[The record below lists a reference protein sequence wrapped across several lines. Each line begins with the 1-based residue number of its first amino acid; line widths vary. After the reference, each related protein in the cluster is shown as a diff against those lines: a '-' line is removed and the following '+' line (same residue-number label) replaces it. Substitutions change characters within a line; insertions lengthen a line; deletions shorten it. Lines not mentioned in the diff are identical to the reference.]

1 MLLVVIDF
9 GFKSKKEPWKPRRSG
24 AMIVATEA
32 PTRAC
37 CIAATGFPLVY
48 IGVALRG
55 GSRVRGCRGPSEV
68 KKGVGMP
75 GVCPKT
81 VRHFTLDAS
90 AFAECSTFVFE
101 CPGRWAR
108 VVCALVW
115 LAEPNIAL
123 AKDESCRCWQTLL
136 LGISE
141 C

>member
-1 MLLVVIDF
+1 MEAKEEWGNDSRYGSTHESMLHCSD
-9 GFKSKKEPWKPRRSG
+9 
-24 AMIVATEA
+24 
-32 PTRAC
+32 
-37 CIAATGFPLVY
+37 GFPSSVY
-48 IGVALRG
+48 WCGTSWGLPRE
-55 GSRVRGCRGPSEV
+55 RMQGPSEV

-123 AKDESCRCWQTLL
+123 AKDESWRCWQTLL